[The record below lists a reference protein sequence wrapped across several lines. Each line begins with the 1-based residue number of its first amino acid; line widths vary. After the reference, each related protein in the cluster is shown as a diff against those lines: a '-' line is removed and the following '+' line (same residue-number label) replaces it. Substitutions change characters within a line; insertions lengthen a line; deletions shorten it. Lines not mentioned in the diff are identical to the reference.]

1 MGFCLHLQSFSR
13 GLSAAFGSKEM
24 TEFGFM
30 LDGLKYAPCTRLP
43 LIVVDS
49 KFICGKRLVFGAA
62 DPAEAAQVL
71 FALLIDSQNVTVGIE
86 APRFKQFLNGSVGI
100 EGQF

>member
-1 MGFCLHLQSFSR
+1 M
-13 GLSAAFGSKEM
+13 SAPFGSKEM

-49 KFICGKRLVFGAA
+49 RFICGRRMVLGAA

-71 FALLIDSQNVTVGIE
+71 FSLIITLQNVTIAIE
-86 APRFKQFLNGSVGI
+86 APRFKQFLNGTIGL
-100 EGQF
+100 EG